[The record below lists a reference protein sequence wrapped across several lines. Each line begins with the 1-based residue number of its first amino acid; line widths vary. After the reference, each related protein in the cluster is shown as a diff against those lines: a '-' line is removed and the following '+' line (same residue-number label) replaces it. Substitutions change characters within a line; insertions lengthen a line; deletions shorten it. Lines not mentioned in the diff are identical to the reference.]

1 MLKIYSGRE
10 NLNKEKFMYETI
22 KQNGGKNF
30 VLVPDQYTLEA
41 ERQALKYMECDVL
54 LDTEVLSFSRMGT
67 NLLANM
73 NRNIVRI
80 DSYGRYMQLA
90 KIYIERE
97 DEFKVFNQNLFRQS
111 SSFLR
116 LVNDFIAE
124 AKLSDVTPADIMA
137 LAEDET
143 LPDALRDKFSDLGTL
158 YEKYEEAIA
167 EKYTDSEDYIDCY
180 KAMIPESE
188 DINASDIW
196 IYGFDSFTV
205 KNFGVISALIA
216 NAKNVNVVL
225 TDSREARDKSLFE
238 LPGYV
243 KSVLLDCAKEC
254 GMDAEVIWIE
264 DTEFAAKERAAQ
276 ESGAACG
283 NAQGVGVQMAAV
295 PADVQAAGQESGSS
309 EVRPSGI
316 RALEQEL
323 FADSRK
329 SFGDYTGISIV
340 RCSDVYAEAES
351 AASHVLHL
359 LRDEKLRYRDIVVI
373 CNDNEQRIPLIK
385 RAFEEH
391 GIKLFQ
397 DSKRNILNSPLA
409 VYVVAL
415 LQAAA
420 GSFRMQ
426 DVIRLLKTGLTTV
439 SADET
444 EDLEIYMT
452 NYRIKYNCL
461 KTPFKYGASEYGDEG
476 LAHLNEIRE
485 KALAIF
491 APVEVLIKEAE
502 TMGAFIEGYYRILCE
517 SPLLEHVQKHIK
529 KQRLLGYDD
538 IAEESEQIWAMIV
551 GAFEQISEL
560 MGDTEF
566 DINILAEILVAGLS
580 EMEVG
585 ILPPTVDEIL
595 LGTMQR
601 TRVSDVKALLVVG
614 ANEGILPLTGDE
626 DSLFSPEEYEMIS
639 ERVNL
644 VDKTVKMP
652 KEEKLAIYRNLS
664 KPSQQLWISYADTAS
679 GKDGEELRPSEIVG
693 SIKRIFPDL
702 KEERDVLAAGKI
714 EDIIGGRVNTI
725 KHLTEALKTAKSGTR
740 LHPEWEA
747 VSRWTKE
754 FTDGDFDRI
763 VSGIYFDN
771 YERPLSEEMAKN
783 LYQSTEFRGTDD
795 YKASPSRLE
804 RFSRCPFSHFIT
816 YGLRPKEERTYEAA
830 GREIGDLHHGTMA
843 EIAAYLTENDLW
855 DVITDDEV
863 KSLVS
868 EIMMRKAAEYREGV
882 FGYSDEDSYKL
893 KRAISL
899 SEEACLAM
907 IEQHRAGITKES
919 YFEIPFGRG
928 KSIEPV
934 VVQTEHGSI
943 YIEGTID
950 RFDLTASDRVKIMD
964 YKTGK
969 ELFNPDEVTCGYRL
983 QLMTYLKAAQEQ
995 KREPAGA
1002 FYFLIQ
1008 DSKADMSA
1016 KKNENIAE
1024 EISKEMKQKF
1034 KLNGI
1039 IVNDADAIREI
1050 AGDFDKESDVLSVS
1064 YTKTGELK
1072 GKNNSYIMSPAEF
1085 NEFQEKFDD
1094 VILDICERYISGDIS
1109 ISPMRVKSKTP
1120 CTYCSYKSIC
1130 RFDLHTGNV
1139 ETETNE

>member
-1 MLKIYSGRE
+1 MLRIYSGRE

-22 KQNGGKNF
+22 RQNGGRSLVF
-30 VLVPDQYTLEA
+30 VPDQYTLEA
-41 ERQALKYMECDVL
+41 ERQALKYMACDVL
-54 LDTEVLSFSRMGT
+54 LDTEILSFSRMGT

-80 DSYGRYMQLA
+80 DAYGRYMQLA

-124 AKLSDVTPADIMA
+124 AKLSDVTPADITA

-167 EKYTDSEDYIDCY
+167 GKYTDSEDYIDCY

-188 DINASDIW
+188 DIKASDIW

-216 NAKNVNVVL
+216 NAKSVNVVL

-254 GMDAEVIWIE
+254 GKDAEVIWIE
-264 DTEFAAKERAAQ
+264 DTEFAAKESAA
-276 ESGAACG
+276 
-283 NAQGVGVQMAAV
+283 
-295 PADVQAAGQESGSS
+295 QESGSS
-309 EVRPSGI
+309 EARPSGI
-316 RALEQEL
+316 KALEQEL

-329 SFGDYTGISIV
+329 SFGDYTGISMV

-351 AASHVLHL
+351 AASQVLHL

-397 DSKRNILNSPLA
+397 DSKRSILNSPLA

-452 NYRIKYNCL
+452 NYRIKHNCL

-502 TMGAFIEGYYRILCE
+502 TMGAFIEGYYRTLCE

-551 GAFEQISEL
+551 CAFEQIYEL

-693 SIKRIFPDL
+693 SIKRIFPEL

-714 EDIIGGRVNTI
+714 EKIIGGRVNTI
-725 KHLTEALKTAKSGTR
+725 KHLTDALKTAKSGIR
-740 LHPEWEA
+740 LAPEWEV
-747 VSRWTKE
+747 VSRWTGKSNP
-754 FTDGDFDRI
+754 GDFDRI

-830 GREIGDLHHGTMA
+830 GREIGDLHHETMA

-855 DVITDDEV
+855 NAITNDEV

-868 EIMMRKAAEYREGV
+868 EIMMRKATEYREGV

-899 SEEACLAM
+899 SEEVCIAM
-907 IEQHRAGITKES
+907 IQQHRAGITKES

-934 VVQTEHGSI
+934 VVQTEHGCI

-1024 EISKEMKQKF
+1024 EISKEMKKKF

-1050 AGDFDKESDVLSVS
+1050 AGDFDKESEVLSVS
-1064 YTKTGELK
+1064 YNAKTGELK
-1072 GKNNSYIMSPAEF
+1072 GKNNSYVMSPAEF

-1094 VILDICERYISGDIS
+1094 VILDICERYVSGDIS
-1109 ISPMRVKSKTP
+1109 ISPMRVKSNTP